1 MAFFRFAVRSVSRGA
16 IGEGRS
22 ATAAAAYRAGERI
35 RDERTG
41 KLHNYSRR
49 RDVTHRQILLPSRLP
64 EGAAEWALDRARLWN
79 AAEHAETRRNS
90 RVAREY
96 LLSLPHEL
104 DASQRLALAQGF
116 AREIADRHNVVV
128 DLCMHDPKPEGDRR
142 NFHAHLLATTREI
155 GLDGLGAKA
164 GSELRHPDSL
174 ARGLLGAEEIRHL
187 RQRWATHSNEA
198 YRAAGLDLRVDP
210 RTLAEQG
217 LEPSSARKSFIECQ
231 IERRRLRREMAAEL
245 AGRYRERVA
254 LSQASTLEQPPSQQ
268 PERVPEQ
275 GPSGG
280 RDLIERARQRG
291 REAWRALRN
300 ECQPDA
306 SRTADAARAGQRERE
321 EPARVVDDDQAL

>member
-16 IGEGRS
+16 VGDGRS

-64 EGAAEWALDRARLWN
+64 EGAGKWALDRARLWN
-79 AAEHAETRRNS
+79 AAEHAESRRNS

-96 LLSLPHEL
+96 QLSLPHEL
-104 DASQRLALAQGF
+104 DAGQRLALAQGF
-116 AREIADRHNVVV
+116 AREIADRHNVIV
-128 DLCMHDPKPEGDRR
+128 DLCIHDPKPGSDPR
-142 NFHAHLLATTREI
+142 NYHAHLLATTREV
-155 GLDGLGAKA
+155 GPDGLGAKA
-164 GSELRHPDSL
+164 GIELRHPDSL

-187 RQRWATHSNEA
+187 RHRWAALSNEA

-210 RTLAEQG
+210 RTLAERG

-231 IERRRLRREMAAEL
+231 IERRRMRREMAAEL
-245 AGRYRERVA
+245 AERYRERVTA
-254 LSQASTLEQPPSQQ
+254 SQASTLEQPLSLQ
-268 PERVPEQ
+268 PTGLPGQ
-275 GPSGG
+275 GPSAGS
-280 RDLIERARQRG
+280 DLIEQARQRG

-300 ECQPDA
+300 ECKPDVA
-306 SRTADAARAGQRERE
+306 STADAARAEQRKRE
-321 EPARVVDDDQAL
+321 EPARALDDDQAL